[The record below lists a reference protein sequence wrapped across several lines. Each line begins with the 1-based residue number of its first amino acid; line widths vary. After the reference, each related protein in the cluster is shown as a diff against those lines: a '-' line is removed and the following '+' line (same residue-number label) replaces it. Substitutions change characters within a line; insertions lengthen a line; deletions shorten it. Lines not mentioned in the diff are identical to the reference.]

1 MSKMTTDDYLLSLR
15 KKKKILEEYLEKI
28 QREKCDDCDDCQ
40 NEDCGSKHD
49 EEK

>member
-28 QREKCDDCDDCQ
+28 QQEKCDDCEDCQ
-40 NEDCGSKHD
+40 NENCGEEHD